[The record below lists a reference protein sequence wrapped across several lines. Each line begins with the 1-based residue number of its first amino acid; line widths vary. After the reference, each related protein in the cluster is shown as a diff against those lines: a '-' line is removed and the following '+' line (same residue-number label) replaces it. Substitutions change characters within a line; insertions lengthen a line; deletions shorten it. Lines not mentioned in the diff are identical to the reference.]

1 MLQNNIRVER
11 IVNMKVYILASL
23 DNISFAEKL
32 LSNIRNA
39 KIISKPST
47 NEIGSDINV
56 ALKRKMES
64 ADVVLAIID
73 EKFSDS
79 VSLNLE
85 LQLAQMLV
93 RENRNKVLI
102 PVVLNKA
109 DVPKCI
115 ERTLYIDCISDS
127 EQDLCK
133 TQLMIEKVLIHRKYI
148 IRKGNLKKKNS
159 RTSSMIIMTI
169 AIEMFAMLFIVLLFK
184 ENSFQTG
191 SIGDESIITIT
202 FGIAS
207 VMLAFVALLTSYLSI
222 MKRRWQ
228 EDDEE
233 ELESYSRRLKRAIV
247 PEEIK
252 QEEKKSSGNEGKKKE
267 IDALERMM
275 INLEDIKEFYT
286 WSQKQAK
293 ASFILAVIM
302 CIFGFGLMIVAIL
315 IPIVFRLSLQMSII
329 PAIGGVITEL
339 IAGTAL
345 VVYRN
350 SLSQL
355 NHYHKALHEDERFLS
370 SVNLLGKFSSV
381 ETQDDMLRE
390 IIRSEIQMNLAEL
403 QENENREAGNSK

>member
-1 MLQNNIRVER
+1 
-11 IVNMKVYILASL
+11 MKVYILASL

-39 KIISKPST
+39 KIISKPSI

-85 LQLAQMLV
+85 LQLAQMSV

-115 ERTLYIDCISDS
+115 EGTLYIDCISDS
-127 EQDLCK
+127 EQDLYK
-133 TQLMIEKVLIHRKYI
+133 TQLMIEKVLTHRKNI
-148 IRKGNLKKKNS
+148 IRKGNLKEKNS
-159 RTSSMIIMTI
+159 RTSSMIIMTLV
-169 AIEMFAMLFIVLLFK
+169 IEMFAMLFIVLLFK
-184 ENSFQTG
+184 ENPFQMG
-191 SIGDESIITIT
+191 SIGDKSIITIT
-202 FGIAS
+202 FGIAF

-302 CIFGFGLMIVAIL
+302 CISGFGLMIVAIL
-315 IPIVFRLSLQMSII
+315 IPIVFRLSFQMSII

-381 ETQDDMLRE
+381 EAQDDMLRE

-403 QENENREAGNSK
+403 QENENREADNSK

>member
-1 MLQNNIRVER
+1 MLQHNIRVER

>member
-1 MLQNNIRVER
+1 MVER

-85 LQLAQMLV
+85 LQLAQMSV

-133 TQLMIEKVLIHRKYI
+133 TQLIEYSTHSEPLCPPLRATC
-148 IRKGNLKKKNS
+148 S
-159 RTSSMIIMTI
+159 
-169 AIEMFAMLFIVLLFK
+169 IV
-184 ENSFQTG
+184 
-191 SIGDESIITIT
+191 
-202 FGIAS
+202 
-207 VMLAFVALLTSYLSI
+207 
-222 MKRRWQ
+222 
-228 EDDEE
+228 
-233 ELESYSRRLKRAIV
+233 
-247 PEEIK
+247 
-252 QEEKKSSGNEGKKKE
+252 
-267 IDALERMM
+267 
-275 INLEDIKEFYT
+275 
-286 WSQKQAK
+286 
-293 ASFILAVIM
+293 
-302 CIFGFGLMIVAIL
+302 
-315 IPIVFRLSLQMSII
+315 
-329 PAIGGVITEL
+329 
-339 IAGTAL
+339 
-345 VVYRN
+345 
-350 SLSQL
+350 
-355 NHYHKALHEDERFLS
+355 
-370 SVNLLGKFSSV
+370 
-381 ETQDDMLRE
+381 
-390 IIRSEIQMNLAEL
+390 
-403 QENENREAGNSK
+403 